1 MRRIMLDCLFGS
13 LSNIG
18 LRRLVLFLK
27 RLDIQRR
34 IDRGCFLSRR
44 RKSQCKFSWDL
55 FFLLLKYSD
64 GFIKIFL
71 NLAFRIQF

>member
-18 LRRLVLFLK
+18 LNKLVLFLG
-27 RLDIQRR
+27 RLDIQHR
-34 IDRGCFLSRR
+34 IDQDCFLLRR
-44 RKSQCKFSWDL
+44 RKSLCRFSLDL
-55 FFLLLKYSD
+55 FFLLLEYSD

-71 NLAFRIQF
+71 NLAFQILF